1 MLCTLCTFYGFSES
15 YSPRVHG
22 NYAKKNSG
30 KNPEQSNRCCWWLR
44 SSQFTSLSEYLIP
57 FSLSVFLFYPMNLSI
72 THSVFLFFTF
82 LSVSEDQVQKKFT
95 AVTLSL
101 SLSLSVLHT
110 DDITPPVARGLSHRS
125 ILACTD
131 WYHATGMPPSWSP
144 HFPQWRLV
152 DRSWYC
158 INLLG
163 QTPSRQD
170 ISNSFDQP
178 ML

>member
-1 MLCTLCTFYGFSES
+1 MAEVITIHLTLRVPYSLLSLCFPVLPNESFHHSLCFPVLY
-15 YSPRVHG
+15 
-22 NYAKKNSG
+22 
-30 KNPEQSNRCCWWLR
+30 
-44 SSQFTSLSEYLIP
+44 
-57 FSLSVFLFYPMNLSI
+57 LSVCLWGPGSEKV
-72 THSVFLFFTF
+72 HSG
-82 LSVSEDQVQKKFT
+82 DP
-95 AVTLSL
+95 VTLSL
-101 SLSLSVLHT
+101 SLRLTHRWHY
-110 DDITPPVARGLSHRS
+110 PPVARGLSHRS

-152 DRSWYC
+152 DTSWYC

-178 ML
+178 MLLNGEVSVN